1 MKKLPPTFLVAF
13 TLAVAALAGP
23 RAARAQDGAA
33 VPATTVSGTSFG
45 GGSFGQ
51 AGQWVY
57 SIAGE
62 NEFPFS
68 LSKTGDGDWSLT
80 LRPGVDYF
88 IIRSLSIGGIVA
100 LHKDGGASSI
110 GLGARVGYNI
120 PITSLV
126 SFWARGGVFVN
137 SYDVNNGPNG
147 VQTSIGINAPF
158 LFHVLPHAFAG
169 VGPFFSLPVQDS
181 DAMAGKDATFGL
193 TAILGGWL

>member
-1 MKKLPPTFLVAF
+1 MTRIQLTLFVAF
-13 TLAVAALAGP
+13 TTLAALLAAP
-23 RAARAQDGAA
+23 PAARAQDGAA
-33 VPATTVSGTSFG
+33 DGTVASGASVG

-68 LSKTGDGDWSLT
+68 LSKTGGGAWSLT
-80 LRPGVDYF
+80 LRPAVDYF
-88 IIRSLSIGGIVA
+88 IIRSVSVGGIVS
-100 LHKDGGASSI
+100 LHKDGGGSAV
-110 GLGARVGYNI
+110 GVGARVGYNL
-120 PITSLV
+120 PISSLV

-147 VQTSIGINAPF
+147 VQTTIGVNAPF
-158 LFHVLPHAFAG
+158 LFHVLPHAFVG
-169 VGPFFSLPVQDS
+169 VGPFFSLPVQNSDEMAGS
-181 DAMAGKDATFGL
+181 DATYGL